1 MKVLHSR
8 SLIILAAVALAAT
21 AFFFFR
27 SNTARTATREG
38 AKFKE
43 MEVTRGTFEIVV
55 TANGTVKPIDRVEVK
70 SKASGQ
76 IVELPVEQGDFVKTG
91 ALIARLDQKDERAA
105 VEQARANLDIAE
117 AELKQAK
124 RNYDR
129 RDQLFQKGLV
139 SEEELGAI
147 ELALATAKGKLVQAK
162 TTLER
167 AEERLSEAVV
177 RATIDGVILQK
188 YVEEGQIIASGVS
201 NVGGGTPI
209 VDLADMTAVHVE
221 AGVDEID
228 IGKIKEGQKALVIAE
243 AFPQMRFK
251 GEIVR
256 ISPEARIEQNVT
268 LFDVVIKVE
277 NTDGR
282 LKSGMNAT
290 AEITIIRKENVL
302 LAPAIALNMPQERD
316 GSRNLR
322 VVMRKQGDGYVQQQ
336 VEIGLSNFRQTEI
349 LSGLN
354 EGDMVAVPLT
364 SRLKEENDRM
374 ESMLRSSR
382 SFGNSGRSS
391 NSSR

>member
-139 SEEELGAI
+139 SEEELGEI